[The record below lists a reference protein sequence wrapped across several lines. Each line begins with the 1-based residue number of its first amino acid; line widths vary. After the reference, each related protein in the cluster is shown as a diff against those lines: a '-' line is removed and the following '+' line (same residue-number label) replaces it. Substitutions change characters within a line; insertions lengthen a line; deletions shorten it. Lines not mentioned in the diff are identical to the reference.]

1 MRKVFATL
9 TLIFAALTAPVARAE
24 PVTVAALGDSLT
36 QGYGLPQGQGFVPQ
50 LAKWLESNGHE
61 AVLINAGVS
70 GDTTAGG
77 AARVAWT
84 LTPDVQAMIVT
95 LGGNDLLRGI
105 DPGVARTNLDTIL
118 QTAWDQGVPVLLIG
132 MRAPGNYGPEYKAR
146 FEANYAD
153 LAKAYGALFLPDF
166 MAGLVGEGGDPAAAR
181 PYLQGDGIHPNA
193 EGVARI
199 VAHIG
204 PKVAELIALA
214 RETGQQG

>member
-1 MRKVFATL
+1 MRKVLATL
-9 TLIFAALTAPVARAE
+9 TVIFTALTARAE

-36 QGYGLPQGQGFVPQ
+36 QGYGLPQGEGFVPQ
-50 LAKWLESNGHE
+50 LSGWLERNGVE

-84 LTPDVQAMIVT
+84 LTPEVQAMIVT
-95 LGGNDLLRGI
+95 LGGNDLLRGL
-105 DPGVARTNLDTIL
+105 DPSVARANLDTIL
-118 QTAWDQGVPVLLIG
+118 KTAWDEGVPVLLIG
-132 MRAPGNYGPEYKAR
+132 MRAPGNYGPEYKAA
-146 FEANYAD
+146 FEANYAE
-153 LAKAYGALFLPDF
+153 LAKAYGALYLPDF
-166 MAGLVGEGGDPAAAR
+166 MAGLVGENGDPAAAR

-199 VAHIG
+199 VEHIG

-214 RETGQQG
+214 RETGKGS